1 MLTSQ
6 QVDAVARSLM
16 PPARTGKEMLTFP
29 VCGVPAIVKSDQRR
43 MLLLQSIQC
52 PAGSASLR
60 LKWAHLITLVSLVA
74 IVPLVF
80 EVYRIAHGATAPPAA
95 LYLPLYVGIIA
106 ASRRLERLP
115 LELVP

>member
-16 PPARTGKEMLTFP
+16 PPARTGKEMLTCP
-29 VCGVPAIVKSDQRR
+29 VCEVPAIFKSDQRR

-52 PAGSASLR
+52 PACSASLR
-60 LKWAHLITLVSLVA
+60 LKWARLITLVSLVA
-74 IVPLVF
+74 IMPLLF
-80 EVYRIAHGATAPPAA
+80 EVYRIAHGATPPPAA

-106 ASRRLERLP
+106 ASR
-115 LELVP
+115 

>member
-16 PPARTGKEMLTFP
+16 PRARIGQEMLTCQ
-29 VCGVPAIVKSDQRR
+29 VCGVPAIVKSDQRT
-43 MLLLQSIQC
+43 
-52 PAGSASLR
+52 P
-60 LKWAHLITLVSLVA
+60 LVSLVA
-74 IVPLVF
+74 IVPLLF

-115 LELVP
+115 LEPVP